1 MDANKLKPNTIQVS
15 RMEVPGQDVF
25 PKVKS
30 ENMGAAI
37 NLFLTSD
44 GKQSSTYIDVA
55 KLESLNR
62 GIYELEGVISPAP
75 KHIVIGNIGEEN
87 CFEYDFDSGSEMLFQ
102 GRPLK
107 SIMVEGGLE
116 VRGEKNSKVLPSVT
130 VVLKEP
136 EAVIKVQVGFIRLEC
151 KPPARV
157 RQSFRPLSRK

>member
-1 MDANKLKPNTIQVS
+1 MDAKKLKPNIIEVS

-25 PKVKS
+25 PKLKS

-37 NLFLTSD
+37 NFFLTSD

-75 KHIVIGNIGEEN
+75 KHIVIGNVGEEN
-87 CFEYDFDSGSEMLFQ
+87 CFEYDFDSGSEMLFHGQ
-102 GRPLK
+102 PIT
-107 SIMVEGGLE
+107 SITVEGGLE
-116 VRGEKNSKVLPSVT
+116 IRGEDASKILPSVT
-130 VVLKEP
+130 IVLKEP

-157 RQSFRPLSRK
+157 RRSFRPLSRK

>member
-1 MDANKLKPNTIQVS
+1 MDAKKLKPNIIEVS

-25 PKVKS
+25 PKLKS

-37 NLFLTSD
+37 NFFLTSD

-75 KHIVIGNIGEEN
+75 KHIVIGNVGEEN
-87 CFEYDFDSGSEMLFQ
+87 CFEYDFDSGSEMLFHGQ
-102 GRPLK
+102 PIT
-107 SIMVEGGLE
+107 SITVEGGLE
-116 VRGEKNSKVLPSVT
+116 IRGEPSKILPSVT

-151 KPPARV
+151 KPPAKV
-157 RQSFRPLSRK
+157 RRSCRPMPRK